1 MRLVGRVYRDNLTPI
16 PTCFKRGIM
25 TKKVMK
31 YMHKKLSSTCYIM
44 ITSFKSQ
51 PKRAGLDMIE
61 KMKGNS
67 MKCVKEIVYMEKL
80 TDYTCNPEF
89 KIEIRSSWLKK
100 MMRLVAYWSI
110 VQRRLVDL
118 MALHL
123 QLSVHRLVNEHLE
136 RELVNQIMG
145 SNENRLVRMLEE
157 SPSVASK

>member
-67 MKCVKEIVYMEKL
+67 MK
-80 TDYTCNPEF
+80 
-89 KIEIRSSWLKK
+89 
-100 MMRLVAYWSI
+100 MRLVAYWSI